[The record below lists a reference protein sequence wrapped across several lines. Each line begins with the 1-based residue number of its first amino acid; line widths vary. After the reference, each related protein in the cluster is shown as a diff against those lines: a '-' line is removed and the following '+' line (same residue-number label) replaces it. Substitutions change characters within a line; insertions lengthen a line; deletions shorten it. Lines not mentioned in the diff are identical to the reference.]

1 MQKCIRCCGT
11 GKYLGNGFIMTTCT
25 LCDEDGY
32 MLPVVAT
39 TSSTTN
45 NPKIKLDRRS
55 ESYRK
60 AIKDI
65 MVASPALSRE
75 EAVKLFDDAFNK
87 GE

>member
-32 MLPVVAT
+32 MI
-39 TSSTTN
+39 TN
-45 NPKIKLDRRS
+45 NDKPANLPKPQIKLDRRS

-65 MVASPALSRE
+65 MLASPALTRQ
-75 EAVKLFDDAFNK
+75 EAVKLFDEAYAK

>member
-1 MQKCIRCCGT
+1 
-11 GKYLGNGFIMTTCT
+11 MTTCT

-32 MLPVVAT
+32 MI
-39 TSSTTN
+39 TN
-45 NPKIKLDRRS
+45 NDKPANLSKPQIKLDRRS

-65 MVASPALSRE
+65 MLASPALTRQ
-75 EAVKLFDDAFNK
+75 EAVKLFDEAYAK

>member
-32 MLPVVAT
+32 MIPVENKNLNA
-39 TSSTTN
+39 SKPS
-45 NPKIKLDRRS
+45 IKLDRRS

-60 AIKDI
+60 AIKEL
-65 MVASPALSRE
+65 MNTNSSLTRQ
-75 EAVKLFDDAFNK
+75 EAVKLFDEAYSK

>member
-1 MQKCIRCCGT
+1 
-11 GKYLGNGFIMTTCT
+11 MTTCT

-32 MLPVVAT
+32 MIA
-39 TSSTTN
+39 N
-45 NPKIKLDRRS
+45 NDKPANLSKPQIKLDRRS

-65 MVASPALSRE
+65 MNTNSSLTRQ
-75 EAVKLFDDAFNK
+75 EAVKLFDEAYAK

>member
-25 LCDEDGY
+25 LCDEDGF
-32 MLPVVAT
+32 MIPIDKENLNESKPQ
-39 TSSTTN
+39 
-45 NPKIKLDRRS
+45 IKLDRRS

-65 MVASPALSRE
+65 MVASPTLTRQ
-75 EAVKLFDDAFNK
+75 EAIKLFDEAYSK